1 MQKSTNS
8 FSVGSDNMSASYSN
22 HSKKTEQSLPFPG
35 VGLHKLDVVVLVVRT
50 GFCDHVLDALVF

>member
-1 MQKSTNS
+1 
-8 FSVGSDNMSASYSN
+8 MSASYSN